1 MLYLVR
7 VDDEDAFQCD
17 QQDLED
23 YIADHIGT
31 ERCVF
36 DDLEVWE
43 LKPGRK
49 GKHPLGRVDCE
60 DLAEEIRQSL
70 REEQAYRD
78 ETTSIMWSGRI

>member
-7 VDDEDAFQCD
+7 VDDEEAFQCD
-17 QQDLED
+17 QEELED

-43 LKPGRK
+43 LMPGQK
-49 GKHPLGRVDCE
+49 GKHQLGRIDCE
-60 DLAEEIRQSL
+60 ELASEIHQEIL
-70 REEQAYRD
+70 EEQAYRD
-78 ETTSIMWSGRI
+78 EVSSLFWSNRI